1 MANSVITN
9 SSAKVA
15 LQSLNKINQ
24 QLDTTQKKVSTGY
37 KVSDAKDDGAAYAV
51 AQKVRA
57 DVSGLNSANDQLG
70 GVNGLLTSTLKAVD
84 AVSTT
89 LTSEVSNVLT
99 KLSDSNLDA
108 ETRKQYTE
116 QFKSLTKQMNTTL
129 QDASYNGTRLLGS
142 TDTDPLTGQPF
153 EGKPMEVTRNE
164 KGQTYTVNASGT
176 TADQL
181 SFTASIGGGASAA
194 VPAPA
199 VAADGPNVASFATG
213 SNVATSSE
221 GAIPA
226 SGSLDSIT
234 SISAA
239 EAKALLQGR
248 AEVQTDPGPPPV
260 TEMQDVDMVQIGG
273 AGGAVLKTFVSLTA
287 QVNSTQNE
295 LGNDSKFIS
304 SQMTYNSARIDAME
318 EGLGSLVD
326 ADLAKESARL
336 TALQTQQQLATTAL
350 STANSAPEV
359 LLSLFR

>member
-9 SSAKVA
+9 SGAKVA
-15 LQSLNKINQ
+15 LQSLNRINE

-57 DVSGLNSANDQLG
+57 DISGLNSANDQLG
-70 GVNGLLTSTLKAVD
+70 GVNGLLTSTLEAVNT
-84 AVSTT
+84 VSKT
-89 LTSEVSNVLT
+89 LSDTVSDVLT

-116 QFKSLTKQMNTTL
+116 QFKSLAKQMNTTL
-129 QDASYNGTRLLGS
+129 QDASYNGTRLLSS
-142 TDTDPLTGQPF
+142 TATDPLTGAAY
-153 EGKPMEVTRNE
+153 EGGSMEVTRNE
-164 KGQTYTVNASGT
+164 KGQSYQINAANAS
-176 TADQL
+176 ADDL
-181 SFTASIGGGASAA
+181 SFTANISGG
-194 VPAPA
+194 A
-199 VAADGPNVASFATG
+199 VAAG
-213 SNVATSSE
+213 ATSGLVGVEYYDADADTDGTVLAAELVTGDATSV
-221 GAIPA
+221 
-226 SGSLDSIT
+226 SGSLDDIE
-234 SISAA
+234 SISSAA
-239 EAKALLQGR
+239 AKALLQGS
-248 AEVQTDPGPPPV
+248 VQLD
-260 TEMQDVDMVQIGG
+260 DG
-273 AGGAVLKTFVSLTA
+273 AGNKTRTAIDAVMVDGVVLKTFTGLTSK
-287 QVNSTQNE
+287 VNTTSNE

-304 SQMTYNSARIDAME
+304 SQMTYNTARIDAME

>member
-9 SSAKVA
+9 SGAKVA

-57 DVSGLNSANDQLG
+57 DVTGLNSANDQLG

-84 AVSTT
+84 TVSNT
-89 LTSEVSNVLT
+89 LATDVSNVLT

-116 QFKSLTKQMNTTL
+116 QFKSLAKQMNTTL
-129 QDASYNGTRLLGS
+129 QDASYNGTRLLSS
-142 TDTDPLTGQPF
+142 TATDPLTGNAYS
-153 EGKPMEVTRNE
+153 GGSMAVTRNE
-164 KGQTYTVNASGT
+164 KGQSYTVNESGA
-176 TADQL
+176 TADQM
-181 SFTASIGGGASAA
+181 SFTANISGG
-194 VPAPA
+194 A
-199 VAADGPNVASFATG
+199 VAAG
-213 SNVATSSE
+213 ATSGLVGVRYYDADADTDNLIEATDVVTGDAAST
-221 GAIPA
+221 
-226 SGSLDSIT
+226 SGSLDDIV
-234 SISAA
+234 SISAGA
-239 EAKALLQGR
+239 AKALLQGS
-248 AEVQTDPGPPPV
+248 VQ
-260 TEMQDVDMVQIGG
+260 VDDG
-273 AGGAVLKTFVSLTA
+273 AGAKTTTAVDAVMVDGVVLKTFTA
-287 QVNSTQNE
+287 VKESSNAAQNQ
-295 LGNDSKFIS
+295 LGNDSKFVS
-304 SQMTYNSARIDAME
+304 NQMTYNSARIDAME

-350 STANSAPEV
+350 STANSAPQV

>member
-9 SSAKVA
+9 SGAKVA
-15 LQSLNKINQ
+15 LQSLNKINE

-84 AVSTT
+84 TVSTT
-89 LTSEVSNVLT
+89 LVNDVSTVLT
-99 KLSDSNLDA
+99 KLSDSNLDE
-108 ETRKQYTE
+108 ETRNQYTE
-116 QFKSLTKQMNTTL
+116 QFKSLVTRMNTTL

-142 TDTDPLTGQPF
+142 TANDPLTGAAF
-153 EGKPMEVTRNE
+153 EGGAMEVTRNE
-164 KGQTYTVNASGT
+164 KGQSYTVNSSATS
-176 TADQL
+176 ADNL
-181 SFTASIGGGASAA
+181 SFTDDI
-194 VPAPA
+194 
-199 VAADGPNVASFATG
+199 AT
-213 SNVATSSE
+213 
-221 GAIPA
+221 
-226 SGSLDSIT
+226 DIT
-234 SISAA
+234 GITTISADD
-239 EAKALLQGR
+239 AKQLLQGVDNTG
-248 AEVQTDPGPPPV
+248 AAV
-260 TEMQDVDMVQIGG
+260 TSVTVGG
-273 AGGAVLKTFVSLTA
+273 VALKTFTGLSSS
-287 QVNSTQNE
+287 VNTTSNA

-336 TALQTQQQLATTAL
+336 TALQTQQQLATTSL
-350 STANSAPEV
+350 STANSAPQV

>member
-181 SFTASIGGGASAA
+181 SFTASIGGGTSAA

-199 VAADGPNVASFATG
+199 VPANVATFAAN
-213 SNVATSSE
+213 SSVATSSGGSIPE
-221 GAIPA
+221 G
-226 SGSLDSIT
+226 GTLDSIT

-248 AEVQTDPGPPPV
+248 AEVNNPGPPPV
-260 TEMQDVDMVQIGG
+260 TGVQDVDMVQIGG
-273 AGGAVLKTFVSLTA
+273 ADGAVLKTFVSLTA